1 MSSSCNFCKTGHV
14 DKRRE
19 SIAFRQQTTKGYVR
33 CRVVIPVAVCECCGS
48 REWDEAAEAIIE
60 DAVRQEYEKLPA
72 QEASAA
78 M

>member
-1 MSSSCNFCKTGHV
+1 
-14 DKRRE
+14 
-19 SIAFRQQTTKGYVR
+19 
-33 CRVVIPVAVCECCGS
+33 VAVCECCGS

-72 QEASAA
+72 HEASAA